1 MKDIITKY
9 LVSSLVVTSL
19 PSILIATL
27 MCDKFVDWREK
38 ILYLIT
44 VMVCVIINMIVLS
57 IHDDIQRREY

>member
-38 ILYLIT
+38 MLYLIT
-44 VMVCVIINMIVLS
+44 VVVCVIVNMIVLS
-57 IHDDIQRREY
+57 IHDDIQRKEY

>member
-44 VMVCVIINMIVLS
+44 VVVCVIVNMIVLS
-57 IHDDIQRREY
+57 IHDDIQRKEY

>member
-38 ILYLIT
+38 NFISNYSGGLCNSKYD
-44 VMVCVIINMIVLS
+44 CVINT
-57 IHDDIQRREY
+57 

>member
-57 IHDDIQRREY
+57 IHDDIQRKEY